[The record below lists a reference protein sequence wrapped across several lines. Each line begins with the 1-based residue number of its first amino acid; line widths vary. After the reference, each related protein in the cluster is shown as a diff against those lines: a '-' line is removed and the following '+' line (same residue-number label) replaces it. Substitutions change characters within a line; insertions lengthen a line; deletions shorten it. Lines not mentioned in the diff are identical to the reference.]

1 MAYNTSH
8 ATSAYIGWV
17 VKPKLNSLKVLR
29 FLVLMYFTADGHR
42 NTHLRLFAKKLNL
55 NSLLMPGSKLLGS
68 RFLLQVSGGTFAYA
82 ASVVNNIRV
91 DMEDEQYGAILI
103 YC

>member
-1 MAYNTSH
+1 MA
-8 ATSAYIGWV
+8 IGI
-17 VKPKLNSLKVLR
+17 LIYGYLL
-29 FLVLMYFTADGHR
+29 
-42 NTHLRLFAKKLNL
+42 KKLNL

-82 ASVVNNIRV
+82 SSVVNNIRV